1 MGNAKTLG
9 KLLHFHIL
17 PYPLMKKKKKT
28 SVKYITFLGYKVY

>member
-17 PYPLMKKKKKT
+17 PYPLMKKKKT
-28 SVKYITFLGYKVY
+28 TVKYITFLGYKVH

>member
-17 PYPLMKKKKKT
+17 PYPLMKKKKNKCEIY
-28 SVKYITFLGYKVY
+28 YISWI